1 MKRRP
6 FPGSSPPRASR
17 GEKITSSALTLFI
30 AACVYALIVDRV
42 TPHFPKDE
50 DPTAASTLGRFSD
63 EREVEAYVRERV
75 QSRIDA
81 YDARAAATERTKAVR
96 RGEKGDGVA
105 GTERRARDD
114 DDESDRAPA
123 KVIEEGERDERGRL
137 GEQGAQTARVMDD
150 ISSRD
155 GYDAEEWRRIRDAE
169 TPEDE
174 CHELPQSDYWGPQP
188 LTQSVE
194 GVSITVA
201 RDCCELCKKT
211 AKCQFWRHDPAKPN
225 ECFTGTLINDYLPPM
240 YGEEHNRKTTS
251 GVLYP
256 KKSRYDAESTEL
268 KTCVHT
274 MITSNGSPYMNW
286 QTRVFYQ
293 TWKKAASEK
302 DSVLRHFTRI
312 LHRSTDDSLM
322 DLVPTWRADPTH
334 VECDNSCD
342 YAVKDRA
349 RAIAEWMKSDDSR
362 RCSHIL
368 MAETDYL
375 FIRSPPPSV
384 LLAKGISYG
393 FLFGYIV
400 PSYPDAKEASVL
412 LHDVSKDGPL
422 KDVYQTGNAPQ
433 CIHRDDLER
442 VAPVWADKVEFGES
456 NEVVKRVFGWVR
468 DMYAW
473 SFAAAAVRPKLEFE
487 LPPVPFQ
494 KLMIQPPADIAIGQS
509 SVMHYTW
516 GAIISNKE
524 DHEVWRFDKREYLG
538 SWDSLK
544 KIEPLPPWDA
554 EQEFK
559 LQDKKRI
566 QKSQYEVLD
575 KMVEIFNEAV
585 DAVVAGDG

>member
-1 MKRRP
+1 
-6 FPGSSPPRASR
+6 
-17 GEKITSSALTLFI
+17 
-30 AACVYALIVDRV
+30 
-42 TPHFPKDE
+42 
-50 DPTAASTLGRFSD
+50 
-63 EREVEAYVRERV
+63 
-75 QSRIDA
+75 
-81 YDARAAATERTKAVR
+81 
-96 RGEKGDGVA
+96 
-105 GTERRARDD
+105 
-114 DDESDRAPA
+114 
-123 KVIEEGERDERGRL
+123 
-137 GEQGAQTARVMDD
+137 
-150 ISSRD
+150 
-155 GYDAEEWRRIRDAE
+155 
-169 TPEDE
+169 
-174 CHELPQSDYWGPQP
+174 
-188 LTQSVE
+188 
-194 GVSITVA
+194 
-201 RDCCELCKKT
+201 
-211 AKCQFWRHDPAKPN
+211 
-225 ECFTGTLINDYLPPM
+225 
-240 YGEEHNRKTTS
+240 
-251 GVLYP
+251 
-256 KKSRYDAESTEL
+256 
-268 KTCVHT
+268 
-274 MITSNGSPYMNW
+274 
-286 QTRVFYQ
+286 
-293 TWKKAASEK
+293 
-302 DSVLRHFTRI
+302 
-312 LHRSTDDSLM
+312 
-322 DLVPTWRADPTH
+322 
-334 VECDNSCD
+334 
-342 YAVKDRA
+342 
-349 RAIAEWMKSDDSR
+349 
-362 RCSHIL
+362 
-368 MAETDYL
+368 
-375 FIRSPPPSV
+375 